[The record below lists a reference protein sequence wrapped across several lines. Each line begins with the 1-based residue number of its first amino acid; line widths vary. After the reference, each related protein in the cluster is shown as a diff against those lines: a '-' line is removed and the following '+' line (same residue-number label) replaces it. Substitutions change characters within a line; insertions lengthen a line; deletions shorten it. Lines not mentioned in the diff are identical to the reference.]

1 MNQDWL
7 KDRISRSALQKEL
20 LELKTK
26 RTAEFRADKDKS
38 RLIAE
43 TFDECIKEVESA
55 FPKGQDR
62 IGREAL
68 WKTLAT
74 NRVEKAH
81 QMATGRI
88 ERANQTS
95 LDNKAWTIAYVFEEC
110 INAVESAPPTDNWIS
125 VGEWLPEENVLDD
138 GYHEPSEWVLV
149 QTKGGQMY
157 TSRYWSRDKNNVWTD
172 LRYPEDVVAWQPLPE
187 RYKEPEISPEIFG
200 RGV

>member
-20 LELKTK
+20 WEIKTK

-43 TFDECIKEVESA
+43 TFDECIKDVESA

-74 NRVEKAH
+74 KRVERAY

-88 ERANQTS
+88 EKANQTS
-95 LDNKAWTIAYVFEEC
+95 LDNKAWTIACVFEEC
-110 INAVESAPPTDNWIS
+110 INAVESAPPTDKWIS
-125 VGEWLPEENVLDD
+125 VGECLPEEYGNYLVFTSDND
-138 GYHEPSEWVLV
+138 IDIGVYHSNTPDAWSLCDAN
-149 QTKGGQMY
+149 GF
-157 TSRYWSRDKNNVWTD
+157 YWAKDKNIEVI
-172 LRYPEDVVAWQPLPE
+172 AWQPLPE

-200 RGV
+200 RGI

>member
-20 LELKTK
+20 WEIKTK

-74 NRVEKAH
+74 KRVEKAQ

-88 ERANQTS
+88 ERADQTS

-110 INAVESAPPTDNWIS
+110 INAVESAPPTDNWIP
-125 VGEWLPEENVLDD
+125 VGEWLPDDREDTYWVCTDGGYQCQCRWTNVKSFWAGRKTGWHWCLFDIPQ
-138 GYHEPSEWVLV
+138 YQKVI
-149 QTKGGQMY
+149 
-157 TSRYWSRDKNNVWTD
+157 
-172 LRYPEDVVAWQPLPE
+172 AWQPLPE
-187 RYKEPEISPEIFG
+187 PYKEPEISPEIFG
-200 RGV
+200 RGI